1 MAPEKMG
8 EGSETKT
15 QLGRIALQR
24 RAVSDDGFEHAAEE
38 RPTRPSPLENDLRIV
53 LLTMSDRDEVRQ
65 IDLRRAVIPL
75 SVLSYVPVE
84 LARER
89 QLLPLAA
96 NEERLLVAISDAS
109 ERTTLD
115 ELARQ
120 TGLTVLACIPLAGSL
135 RDVIEEAY
143 AAARAGATSYR
154 GPLVGAPTEGA
165 TSGLVPVGESLLAPA
180 FDEAPMLAP
189 GSLRAP
195 RAVEES
201 SAEVHGR
208 NTVPAPARPK
218 LLVVDDSD
226 DIRRLLVRVFREH
239 EYEVFECARGDL
251 ALEQIRDCE
260 PDVLVLDA
268 MLPAIHGFDLCR
280 RVKASRRYGHIPI
293 VMLSAVYKGW
303 RFAEDLRVS
312 YGVDEFL
319 EKPFRI
325 GDVVAAVERALA
337 GRADQVPADE
347 DELGPGAPHLQAGL
361 DAYARGDAAAAI
373 EQLKRGLEVDPLGF
387 RLHYHLGLLYG
398 KQGNVFEAIQSLE
411 GAVELKPRDFAT
423 LKNLAVLY
431 QRAGFRLKA
440 AEMWERALSQAPD
453 EDTRASIRNH
463 LVSLL

>member
-1 MAPEKMG
+1 
-8 EGSETKT
+8 
-15 QLGRIALQR
+15 
-24 RAVSDDGFEHAAEE
+24 
-38 RPTRPSPLENDLRIV
+38 
-53 LLTMSDRDEVRQ
+53 
-65 IDLRRAVIPL
+65 
-75 SVLSYVPVE
+75 
-84 LARER
+84 
-89 QLLPLAA
+89 
-96 NEERLLVAISDAS
+96 
-109 ERTTLD
+109 
-115 ELARQ
+115 
-120 TGLTVLACIPLAGSL
+120 
-135 RDVIEEAY
+135 
-143 AAARAGATSYR
+143 
-154 GPLVGAPTEGA
+154 
-165 TSGLVPVGESLLAPA
+165 VGESLLAPA
-180 FDEAPMLAP
+180 FDDGPLVAP
-189 GSLRAP
+189 GALRAP
-195 RAVEES
+195 RMQEE

-208 NTVPAPARPK
+208 NTVPAPAPARRK
-218 LLVVDDSD
+218 LLVIDDSD
-226 DIRRLLVRVFREH
+226 DIRRLLVRVFRER

-260 PDVLVLDA
+260 PELLVLDA
-268 MLPAIHGFDLCR
+268 MLPGIHGFDLCR
-280 RVKASRRYGHIPI
+280 RVKASRRYGHIPV

-337 GRADQVPADE
+337 GRLEQGPAEDE
-347 DELGPGAPHLQAGL
+347 EELGPGASHLSAGL
-361 DAYARGDAAAAI
+361 EAYARGDAVGAI
-373 EQLKRGLEVDPLGF
+373 EQLKQGLEVDPLGF